1 MQRDLR
7 GLADS
12 TFDLVVIGG
21 GIFGAAAAWD
31 ATQRGLSVALI
42 ERADFASYTSANSF
56 KVVHG
61 GIRYLQHGDVY
72 RIRQSAGERSAF
84 LRIAP
89 HLVQPLPIA
98 VPTYGRGMKGKAAL
112 RLGVGV
118 YDLLTADRNRG
129 IADPKRTIASGRGLS
144 RGDTLDL
151 FPNLDS
157 GGLTG
162 SVIFNDGQMQNPPR
176 LVLAFVQSAVE
187 AGAVAANYVEATGLI
202 KHENT
207 VSGILARDILTG
219 ADFPIKAKMVL
230 NAAGPY
236 AESFLKQALAQSDAG
251 AARTYSRDA
260 CFVVNRRLFD
270 HDVALAAQ
278 GQTHDPDAMVSRGN
292 RHLFIA
298 PWQEYTLIG
307 TWHVV
312 WKKDPAAITVEDQE
326 LQNFLDEA
334 QAGYPGLDLTL
345 DDVSLWNC
353 GLVPFGENDDNAT
366 HLRYGH
372 RSSLIDH
379 AKVDGIDNLL
389 TLIGVRFTTGRFEAE
404 RAVDVIAERL
414 GQRGASRT
422 AVAPLAGG
430 DFSTFDGALDHAVRD
445 YGHRYERNIL
455 RSLLHHYGSRFADVL
470 NAVGDK
476 PEAAETIGGSTV
488 IKAQAAH
495 AVRREMAQNLGDIVF
510 RRTDLAT
517 GAYPGEAALRDIAVT
532 VAPMLGW
539 DEAKVRADIDIVKA
553 RFPKRAVAAIDR
565 QTTNDP
571 NVAPKI
577 SAA

>member
-1 MQRDLR
+1 MRRDLR
-7 GLADS
+7 GLADGA
-12 TFDLVVIGG
+12 FDLVVIGG
-21 GIFGAAAAWD
+21 GVFGAAAAWD

-42 ERADFASYTSANSF
+42 ERADFASYTSANSY

-61 GIRYLQHGDVY
+61 GIRYLQHGDIY

-98 VPTYGRGMKGKAAL
+98 IPTYGHGMKGKAAL
-112 RLGVGV
+112 RAGVGV

-129 IADPKRTIASGRGLS
+129 IPDPKRMIPNGHGLS
-144 RGDTLDL
+144 RAETLDH
-151 FPNLDS
+151 FPNLQP

-162 SVIFNDGQMQNPPR
+162 SVVFNDGQMQNPPR

-202 KHENT
+202 KEGDAVT
-207 VSGILARDILTG
+207 GVEARDVLTG

-236 AESFLKQALAQSDAG
+236 AESFLHQTLRQNQPG
-251 AARTYSRDA
+251 AARARTYSRDA

-278 GQTHDPDAMVSRGN
+278 GQTHDPDALVSRGN

-298 PWQEYTLIG
+298 PWRDYTLIG

-312 WKKDPAAITVEDQE
+312 WKNDPAEIRVGDDE
-326 LQNFLDEA
+326 LQSFLDEV

-353 GLVPFGENDDNAT
+353 GLVPFGENDENAT

-379 AKVDGIDNLL
+379 AKVDRIDNLL
-389 TLIGVRFTTGRFEAE
+389 TLIGVRFTTGRYEAE
-404 RAVDVIAERL
+404 KAVDIVAERL
-414 GQRGASRT
+414 GHRVRART
-422 AVAPLAGG
+422 AVTPLIGG
-430 DFSTFDGALDHAVRD
+430 DFTNFEEMLDQAERD
-445 YGHRYERNIL
+445 HGERLARPVL
-455 RSLLHHYGSRFADVL
+455 RSLLHHYGSRFAEVL
-470 NAVGDK
+470 KASDATPDFAAPVG
-476 PEAAETIGGSTV
+476 ESAI

-495 AVRREMAQNLGDIVF
+495 AIRQEMAQDLGDIVF

-517 GAYPGEAALRDIAVT
+517 GAYPGQGALQDVVAVA
-532 VAPMLGW
+532 APMLGW
-539 DEAKVRADIDIVKA
+539 DETRIKSEIDSVRS
-553 RFPKRAVAAIDR
+553 RFPKQAVAAADR
-565 QTTNDP
+565 HADGD
-571 NVAPKI
+571 
-577 SAA
+577 SAAA

>member
-1 MQRDLR
+1 MRRDLR
-7 GLADS
+7 GLAEE

-21 GIFGAAAAWD
+21 GVFGAAAAWD

-42 ERADFASYTSANSF
+42 ERADFASYTSANSY

-61 GIRYLQHGDVY
+61 GIRYLQHGDIY

-98 VPTYGRGMKGKAAL
+98 IPTYGYGMKGKAAL
-112 RLGVGV
+112 RAGVGV

-129 IADPKRTIASGRGLS
+129 IPDPKRTIPNGRALS

-151 FPNLDS
+151 FPALESNA
-157 GGLTG
+157 LTG

-202 KHENT
+202 KEGDA
-207 VSGILARDILTG
+207 VAGVEARDVLTG

-236 AESFLKQALAQSDAG
+236 AEGFLAKALNQNGPA

-260 CFVVNRRLFD
+260 CFVIDRRLMD
-270 HDVALAAQ
+270 HDIALAAQ
-278 GQTHDPDAMVSRGN
+278 GQTHDPDALVSRGN

-298 PWQEYTLIG
+298 PWRNYTLIG

-312 WKKDPAAITVEDQE
+312 WKKDPAAIRVEDEE
-326 LQNFLDEA
+326 LQSFLDEA

-345 DDVSLWNC
+345 DDVSIWNC

-379 AKVDGIDNLL
+379 AKVDRIDNLL
-389 TLIGVRFTTGRFEAE
+389 TLIGVRFTTGRYEAE
-404 RAVDVIAERL
+404 KAVDIVAERL
-414 GQRGASRT
+414 KKRVRART
-422 AVAPLAGG
+422 ATTSLIGG
-430 DFSTFDGALDHAVRD
+430 DFTNFDDMLDQAERD
-445 YGHRYERNIL
+445 HGERLERPIL
-455 RSLLHHYGSRFADVL
+455 RSMLHHYGSCFADVL
-470 NAVGDK
+470 NGCEAT
-476 PEAAETIGGSTV
+476 PELAAPIGESAI

-495 AVRREMAQNLGDIVF
+495 AIRQEMAQNLGDIVF

-517 GAYPGEAALRDIAVT
+517 GAYPGQRALEEVAGVA
-532 VAPMLGW
+532 APMLGW
-539 DEAKVRADIDIVKA
+539 DKARIQSEIDAVRS
-553 RFPKRAVAAIDR
+553 RFPKRAVKAKDR
-565 QTTNDP
+565 HADGD
-571 NVAPKI
+571 
-577 SAA
+577 SAAA